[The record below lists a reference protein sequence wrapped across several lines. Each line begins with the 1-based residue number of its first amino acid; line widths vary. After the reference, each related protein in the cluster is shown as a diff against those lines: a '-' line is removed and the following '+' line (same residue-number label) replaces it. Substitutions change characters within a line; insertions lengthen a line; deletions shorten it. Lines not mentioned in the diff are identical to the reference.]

1 MRLDRILTLVKILR
15 RKILKLNLDQ
25 ELLILI
31 KRSYFGESTQPLG
44 PFCLWHCFC
53 SGRFGDRRNWDGY
66 HWDLSSLDWAMG
78 WGWATY
84 WVSNE
89 QLYHYWSALQ
99 LNLELSQPSGLGHCH
114 YWTQSWSQKTKYRIF
129 QFSLYLVDDNF
140 WLKEINVFKIQG
152 PVRCKVYWPQSCPIP
167 RTGSCAGRKETALQC
182 CW

>member
-15 RKILKLNLDQ
+15 RKILKLNWDQ
-25 ELLILI
+25 ELVILI

-114 YWTQSWSQKTKYRIF
+114 YWTQSWSQNFPVFFVFGGWQLLAEKDKCLQNTGTSTVQSLLASELPYTKDRF
-129 QFSLYLVDDNF
+129 LYWAERDSITVLLVM
-140 WLKEINVFKIQG
+140 
-152 PVRCKVYWPQSCPIP
+152 R
-167 RTGSCAGRKETALQC
+167 
-182 CW
+182 